1 MNVIYRNMY
10 IRRSIFHF
18 LGTFSLLR
26 QLPPCLP
33 LKNDYYYMGI
43 SIAYLNDVQVALY
56 VFFLLI
62 AAEEDFLTLIE
73 LLDFHSDESFI
84 DVNITIIN
92 DELTE
97 SSETFVIYLTSG
109 AGVKLSPY
117 AQTKVI
123 IYDDDAQN
131 IVVKGIQIYSRTL
144 VFDSCLCIITSVP
157 YSA

>member
-1 MNVIYRNMY
+1 M
-10 IRRSIFHF
+10 S
-18 LGTFSLLR
+18 
-26 QLPPCLP
+26 
-33 LKNDYYYMGI
+33 
-43 SIAYLNDVQVALY
+43 LY

-131 IVVKGIQIYSRTL
+131 IVNNNVKGIYSRTL

-157 YSA
+157 LLCMSQG